1 LFKNTVLRT
10 LIASI
15 KILGL
20 ICVTYLAN
28 IMQRV
33 LQLLQGFKILVNKI
47 ISKSFLALMLMIIMP
62 SIQGCANQPPQA
74 SLFERMGGLP
84 VITVVVDET
93 INQVS
98 TDPKTKRS
106 FDGVKLKTLKQSI
119 VNQLCVISGG
129 PCTYDGENMKKAHAQ
144 SAITQAEFELMV
156 AALRDA
162 LDRHVGTREK
172 NEMLKLLAPMKRDI
186 VTGPAAVTDNTKK

>member
-1 LFKNTVLRT
+1 
-10 LIASI
+10 
-15 KILGL
+15 
-20 ICVTYLAN
+20 
-28 IMQRV
+28 MQ
-33 LQLLQGFKILVNKI
+33 VNKTRFRP
-47 ISKSFLALMLMIIMP
+47 FLALMSLLLMVWV
-62 SIQGCANQPPQA
+62 QGCASQPPQT

-106 FDGVKLKTLKQSI
+106 FEGIKIKTLKQSI

-129 PCTYDGENMKKAHAQ
+129 PCTYDGETMKKAHAQ

-156 AALRDA
+156 AALRDS
-162 LDRHVGTREK
+162 LNRHVGTREK

-186 VTGPAAVTDNTKK
+186 VTGPALTNR

>member
-1 LFKNTVLRT
+1 
-10 LIASI
+10 
-15 KILGL
+15 
-20 ICVTYLAN
+20 
-28 IMQRV
+28 M
-33 LQLLQGFKILVNKI
+33 LVNKT
-47 ISKSFLALMLMIIMP
+47 ISKLFLASTLLMTIAWM
-62 SIQGCANQPPQA
+62 QGCASQPPQT

-106 FDGVKLKTLKQSI
+106 FEGIKLKTLKQSI

-129 PCTYDGENMKKAHAQ
+129 PCTYDGETMKKAHSQ
-144 SAITQAEFELMV
+144 SGITQAEFELMV
-156 AALRDA
+156 EDLRES
-162 LDRHVGTREK
+162 LNRHVGTREK

-186 VTGPAAVTDNTKK
+186 VTGPTPATGDTIKP